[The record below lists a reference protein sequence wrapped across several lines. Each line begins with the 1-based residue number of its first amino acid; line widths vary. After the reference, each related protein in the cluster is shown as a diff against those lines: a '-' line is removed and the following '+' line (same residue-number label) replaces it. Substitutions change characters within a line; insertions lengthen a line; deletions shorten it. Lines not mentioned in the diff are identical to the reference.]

1 MTTGLLPW
9 EESPDSDKLTWIYV
23 FRTLDL
29 VFRCLWSE
37 VSKPNHSFRCLWNVS
52 YITCITIT
60 GSIPLVEQELLA
72 LPEHLSS
79 PRVFSGIRV
88 TRSLVLCV
96 CFVYCCLSFFLAIVL
111 YVLLRFTD
119 SDYPFGIFKPF
130 SAIGLLVP
138 EGIIRSVAS
147 AALTWIIR
155 YIFVSNYIF

>member
-72 LPEHLSS
+72 IPEHLSS
-79 PRVFSGIRV
+79 PRVFSGVRV

-96 CFVYCCLSFFLAIVL
+96 CFVYCSLSFFFCHFVVCSSSIYRFGLPLWYLQA
-111 YVLLRFTD
+111 LLCYRPISPRGHHPLSSQCCRTD
-119 SDYPFGIFKPF
+119 MDY
-130 SAIGLLVP
+130 
-138 EGIIRSVAS
+138 
-147 AALTWIIR
+147 
-155 YIFVSNYIF
+155 